1 MLCVKGL
8 SVGYGQ
14 ILAVRDINIYVGDN
28 QLVCLLGPNGAGKTT
43 IMRALSGLLKP
54 AQGEVI
60 LQGEHIQGTP
70 AEKLARRGI
79 ALVPEGREVLSNMS
93 VEENLEL
100 GAYVRNDREVKSDL
114 ERMYDL
120 FPVLR
125 QKRFEPAG
133 NMSGGEQQMLVIAR
147 ALMARPKLLLLDE
160 PSLGLAP
167 LLINQI
173 FEILMEI
180 KRQGIT
186 IFLVEQNTNKALQVA
201 DYAYIIRKGS
211 IVKEGKACDLASDTE
226 LIEAYLY

>member
-1 MLCVKGL
+1 MLEVKEL

-14 ILAVRDINIYVGDN
+14 ILAVRNINIHVGDN

-54 AQGEVI
+54 AQGEI
-60 LQGEHIQGTP
+60 SLQGEHIQGTP
-70 AEKLARRGI
+70 AEKLARKGI

-211 IVKEGKACDLASDTE
+211 IVKEGKAYDLASDTE